1 MNIIYYIYYK
11 KKEIMAPSQ
20 PLNNRKKIEKKYS
33 KELQLFLEKAKINA
47 HEIPTTQV
55 TPSYFIIQGLNDEDS
70 MLYKTLCLLV
80 DKENINKIY
89 DEVYEKINK
98 SLTPIKPERRI
109 ILSPEM
115 SEIIEYANKIR
126 EENGHDLITTDHVL
140 VSILFNNLVISDIF
154 EKYGVNHVN
163 LMLPLNEMHGVTTVF
178 MSDEVKELEKIFNE
192 VVNTTPTEQTNN
204 PILDLIKN
212 TFVEPAENTETKDGK
227 INHCINLNK
236 LAETNKIDKVYGRD
250 EEYRTIF
257 EILNRRKNNNIII
270 VGDNGVGKTCL
281 VEGLA
286 YKIVNNLVP
295 NNMSDKTVWK
305 LNASSLI
312 AGTQFR
318 GMIEERINKLVNSL
332 KKNKKTILF
341 IDNIHTLTDN
351 NKPNDTDL
359 LGLLNDILVDGD
371 VKVIATTNFKGYKK
385 FTDSTNSQ
393 SNKFQKIVLD
403 KPSQKECF
411 KIISNVKT
419 QYEKHHKVFFNDNMV
434 NLCIKLAD
442 RYNSEKTLPTSAI
455 DLIDQV
461 GSYCNLQYVYSNSKE
476 YLERITEETRLE
488 IKEAIKK
495 DNIKKITELE
505 TRLSNI
511 NKEIA
516 NINKKGWDISKN
528 PIEITEEDIYY
539 VVSKNSGVPVTKIVS
554 DNNVKLKTINEDLK
568 KVVIG
573 QNENI
578 DKIANAIRRGKIG
591 LNKKNKP
598 IASFLFVGNSGSGK
612 TYLSKKIAEL
622 VFGDEKYL
630 NRFDMSEY
638 SDKTSVNKLIG
649 TGAGY
654 VGYENGGLLTEAIRK
669 QKFCVLLIDEI
680 EKADENIFNTFLQI
694 LDEGNLTDNNGK
706 KVDFKNTVV
715 IMTSNVGT
723 KNASMANSLDF
734 NNNINIEMKRDIIE
748 KEMKNK
754 FPPEFL
760 NRFDDIIYFN
770 NLSNDALETIIGLE
784 LEKLIKNISNEGY
797 CLKTHENVQKWLFNK
812 LDKDNNFGARPIL
825 RLIQTEIENKLIDE
839 ILENPEKKEFYM
851 EVENNTLKIT

>member
-1 MNIIYYIYYK
+1 
-11 KKEIMAPSQ
+11 MAPSQ
-20 PLNNRKKIEKKYS
+20 PLNNRKKIEKYYS

-47 HEIPTTQV
+47 HEVPTTQI
-55 TPSYFIIQGLNDEDS
+55 TPSYFIVHGLNDEDS
-70 MLYKTLCLLV
+70 MLYKTLSLLV
-80 DKENINKIY
+80 DKENMIKLH
-89 DEVYEKINK
+89 DEIYEKVNK

-109 ILSPEM
+109 ILTPEM
-115 SEIIEYANKIR
+115 VEIIEFANNIR
-126 EENGHDLITTDHVL
+126 AESGHDLITTDHVL
-140 VSILFNNLVISDIF
+140 VGILYNNVMMADIF
-154 EKYGVNHVN
+154 EKYGVNHMN
-163 LMLPLNEMHGVTTVF
+163 IMLPLNEMHGVTTVF
-178 MSDEVKELEKIFNE
+178 VSDEVKELEKIFNDI
-192 VVNTTPTEQTNN
+192 TTATTGQSNNN

-212 TFVEPAENTETKDGK
+212 TFVEPVETPEVKDGK

-250 EEYRTIF
+250 EEYRTIL

-270 VGDNGVGKTCL
+270 VGENGVGKTCL

-286 YKIVNNLVP
+286 YRIANNLVP
-295 NNMSDKTVWK
+295 SNMSDKVVWK

-318 GMIEERINKLVNSL
+318 GMIEERVNKLVSSL
-332 KKNKKTILF
+332 KKNKKAILF
-341 IDNIHTLTDN
+341 IDNIHTLSDN
-351 NKPNDTDL
+351 NKPNDVDL
-359 LGLLNDILVDGD
+359 VGLLNDILVDGD
-371 VKVIATTNFKGYKK
+371 VKVIATTNFKGYKR
-385 FTDSTNSQ
+385 FFESTNTQ
-393 SNKFQKIVLD
+393 SNKFQKLILE

-411 KIISNVKT
+411 QIISSVKT
-419 QYEKHHKVFFNDNMV
+419 QYEKHHKVYFNDDMV
-434 NLCIKLAD
+434 NLCVKLAD
-442 RYNSEKTLPTSAI
+442 RYNSDKTLPTSAI

-461 GSYCNLQYVYSNSKE
+461 GSYCNLQYVYSKSKE
-476 YLERITEETRLE
+476 YLDRITEETRLE

-495 DNIKKITELE
+495 DNIKKVSELE
-505 TRLSNI
+505 TKLSGI

-516 NINKKGWDISKN
+516 KINKKRWNINEK
-528 PIEITEEDIYY
+528 PIDITEEDIYH

-554 DNNVKLKTINEDLK
+554 DNNIKLKNINDNLK
-568 KVVIG
+568 KIVIG
-573 QNENI
+573 QDENI

-598 IASFLFVGNSGSGK
+598 MASFLFVGNSGSGK

-638 SDKTSVNKLIG
+638 SDRTSVNKLIG

-654 VGYENGGLLTEAIRK
+654 IGYENGGLLTEAIRK

-680 EKADENIFNTFLQI
+680 EKADEHIFNTFLQI

-706 KVDFKNTVV
+706 KVDFKNTVI

-734 NNNINIEMKRDIIE
+734 NTNVNTEMKRDIIE
-748 KEMKNK
+748 KEMKDK

-770 NLSNDALETIIGLE
+770 NLSDDALETIIGLE

-851 EVENNTLKIT
+851 EIENNILKIS

>member
-1 MNIIYYIYYK
+1 
-11 KKEIMAPSQ
+11 MAPSQ
-20 PLNNRKKIEKKYS
+20 PLNNRKKIEKYYS

-47 HEIPTTQV
+47 HEVPTTQI
-55 TPSYFIIQGLNDEDS
+55 TPSYFIVHGLNDEDS
-70 MLYKTLCLLV
+70 MLYKTLSLLV
-80 DKENINKIY
+80 DKENMIKLH
-89 DEVYEKINK
+89 DEIYEKVNK

-109 ILSPEM
+109 ILTPEM
-115 SEIIEYANKIR
+115 VEIIEFANNIR
-126 EENGHDLITTDHVL
+126 AESGHDLITTDHVL
-140 VSILFNNLVISDIF
+140 VGILYNNVMMADIF
-154 EKYGVNHVN
+154 EKYGVNHMN
-163 LMLPLNEMHGVTTVF
+163 IMLPLNEMHGVTTVF
-178 MSDEVKELEKIFNE
+178 VSDEVKELEKIFNDI
-192 VVNTTPTEQTNN
+192 TTATTGQSNNN

-212 TFVEPAENTETKDGK
+212 TFVEPVETPEVKDGK

-250 EEYRTIF
+250 EEYRTIL

-270 VGDNGVGKTCL
+270 VGENGVGKTCL

-286 YKIVNNLVP
+286 YRIANNLVP
-295 NNMSDKTVWK
+295 SNMSDKVVWK

-318 GMIEERINKLVNSL
+318 GMIEERVNKLVSSL
-332 KKNKKTILF
+332 KKNKKAILF
-341 IDNIHTLTDN
+341 IDNIHTLSDN
-351 NKPNDTDL
+351 NKPNDVDL
-359 LGLLNDILVDGD
+359 VGLLNDILVDGD
-371 VKVIATTNFKGYKK
+371 VKVIATTNFKGYKR
-385 FTDSTNSQ
+385 FFESTNTQ
-393 SNKFQKIVLD
+393 SNKFQKLILE

-411 KIISNVKT
+411 QIISSVKT
-419 QYEKHHKVFFNDNMV
+419 QYEKHHKVYFNDDMV
-434 NLCIKLAD
+434 NLCVKLAD
-442 RYNSEKTLPTSAI
+442 RYNSDKTLPTSAI

-461 GSYCNLQYVYSNSKE
+461 GSYCNLQYVYSKSKE
-476 YLERITEETRLE
+476 YLDRITEETRLE

-495 DNIKKITELE
+495 DNIKKVSELE
-505 TRLSNI
+505 TKLSGI

-516 NINKKGWDISKN
+516 KINKKGWNINEK
-528 PIEITEEDIYY
+528 PIDITEEDIYH

-554 DNNVKLKTINEDLK
+554 DNNIKLKNINDNLK
-568 KVVIG
+568 KIVIG
-573 QNENI
+573 QDENI

-598 IASFLFVGNSGSGK
+598 MASFLFVGNSGSGK

-638 SDKTSVNKLIG
+638 SDRTSVNKLIG

-654 VGYENGGLLTEAIRK
+654 IGYENGGLLTEAIRK

-680 EKADENIFNTFLQI
+680 EKADEHIFNTFLQI

-706 KVDFKNTVV
+706 KVDFKNTVI

-734 NNNINIEMKRDIIE
+734 NTNVNTEMKRDIIE
-748 KEMKNK
+748 KEMKDK

-770 NLSNDALETIIGLE
+770 NLSDDALETIIGLE

-825 RLIQTEIENKLIDE
+825 RLIQTEVENKLIDE
-839 ILENPEKKEFYM
+839 ILDNPEKKEFYI
-851 EVENNTLKIT
+851 EIENNELKIS